1 MVKRFIE
8 PHKKCP
14 KCAKINSKLTR
25 RNKCT
30 KINAISSNSL
40 WDGVHTGNKLR
51 AKHVTFEKLANVL

>member
-1 MVKRFIE
+1 MVERFIE

-30 KINAISSNSL
+30 KINAISSNSS
-40 WDGVHTGNKLR
+40 WDGVHTGNKL
-51 AKHVTFEKLANVL
+51 